1 LRGVGFDGDVEGAA
15 GVTGVVEAGGVTTDP
30 EVVNVEF
37 GVAVTPAA
45 GVDETVCAGF
55 PMQ

>member
-1 LRGVGFDGDVEGAA
+1 MRGVGFDGDVEGAG
-15 GVTGVVEAGGVTTDP
+15 GVTGVVETGGVTTDP